1 MESTTTFTSSFL
13 QGLGFGTGII
23 VAAGTAVFV
32 MGNAFV
38 FYRHTNKSTSTPDEN
53 NEETLQMKRFSKT
66 KTKTKTNS
74 DSDIKT
80 VGNEVNQTNVFKQ
93 IFDDLE

>member
-1 MESTTTFTSSFL
+1 MESTTTFTNSFL
-13 QGLGFGTGII
+13 QGLGIGTGLI

-38 FYRHTNKSTSTPDEN
+38 FYRHTNKSTSTSDEN
-53 NEETLQMKRFSKT
+53 TEETLQMKNL
-66 KTKTKTNS
+66 TKTNS
-74 DSDIKT
+74 DSCSDIKT
-80 VGNEVNQTNVFKQ
+80 VDNTVNQTNVFKQ